1 LKEDIVNIPVEGLA
15 IAAVIEPNIESN
27 EPEWTIYIINKKDVA
42 IQNVLVSS
50 KGYGEVNNEKIET
63 SQLRHFLEDMPAKSF
78 KKIEPIMPEL
88 FKLNNQYWISFYID
102 KQIYEKKY
110 VFLAETIQEA
120 NLTQVPIMNKKGVL
134 LS

>member
-1 LKEDIVNIPVEGLA
+1 MKEDIVNIPVEGLA
-15 IAAVIEPNIESN
+15 IAAVLEPI
-27 EPEWTIYIINKKDVA
+27 PDTQDMEWNIYIINKKDVA

-63 SQLRHFLEDMPAKSF
+63 SQLRHFLEDMPAESF

-110 VFLAETIQEA
+110 VFLAETILEA
-120 NLTQVPIMNKKGVL
+120 NMTQVPIMNKKGVL